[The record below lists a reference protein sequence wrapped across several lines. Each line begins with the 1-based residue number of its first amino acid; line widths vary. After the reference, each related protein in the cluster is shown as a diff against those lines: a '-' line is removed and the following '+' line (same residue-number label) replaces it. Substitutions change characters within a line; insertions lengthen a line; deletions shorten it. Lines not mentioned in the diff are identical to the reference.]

1 MVLSEVDVFLGS
13 AAIAFDPGKAK
24 GVDGTLR
31 ESARA
36 PAGPWL
42 LVAVAVGLAIFGVYS
57 FCEACWRKV
66 ETVRA

>member
-1 MVLSEVDVFLGS
+1 M
-13 AAIAFDPGKAK
+13 AFDPGKAK